1 VVANAP
7 IPIAVDVTSA
17 ASLPEDIA
25 STAYY
30 IANESVANVLKH
42 AHARVASIRLDDD
55 QLDDGRDAVRLTVHD
70 DGRGGADAGRGS
82 GLAGIRAR
90 VEGVDGKMRLSSPA
104 GGPTTIVAVLPTGM
118 APRDRATDERMNE

>member
-1 VVANAP
+1 
-7 IPIAVDVTSA
+7 VTSA
-17 ASLPEDIA
+17 ASLPEEIA

-70 DGRGGADAGRGS
+70 DGRGGADASHGS

-90 VEGVDGKMRLSSPA
+90 VEGVDGKMRVSSPA
-104 GGPTTIVAVLPTGM
+104 GGPTTIVAILPTGR
-118 APRDRATDERMNE
+118 PSRDRATDERMNG